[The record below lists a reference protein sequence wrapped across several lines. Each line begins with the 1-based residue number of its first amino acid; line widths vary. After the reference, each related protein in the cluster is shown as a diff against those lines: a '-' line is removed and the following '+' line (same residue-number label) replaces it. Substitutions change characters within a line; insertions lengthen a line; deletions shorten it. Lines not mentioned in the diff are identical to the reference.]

1 MHAYYV
7 YILTNI
13 KRNVMYVG
21 VTNDLERRIA
31 DHCDGRGGAFTR
43 KYRVNTL
50 VHVGEFQYIDEAI
63 AREKEIKGWR
73 RSKKNALVQA
83 SNPTWADLSAPK
95 ARHFAQDDSE
105 SVIHGAR
112 RSAVPTTFIAGKNCH
127 PERSEEPFPLP

>member
-21 VTNDLERRIA
+21 LTNDLEMRVA
-31 DHCDGRGGAFTR
+31 DHCDGRGGSFTR

-50 VHVGEFQYIDEAI
+50 VHVEEFQYIDKAI

-73 RSKKNALVQA
+73 RSKKDALVQA
-83 SNPTWADLSAPK
+83 SNPTWANLADPDVAKGPSL
-95 ARHFAQDDSE
+95 
-105 SVIHGAR
+105 
-112 RSAVPTTFIAGKNCH
+112 RSG
-127 PERSEEPFPLP
+127 

>member
-1 MHAYYV
+1 MHAYFV

-31 DHCDGRGGAFTR
+31 DHCDGRGGSFTR

-50 VHVGEFQYIDEAI
+50 VHVEEFQYVDEAI

-73 RSKKNALVQA
+73 RSKKDALVAA
-83 SNPTWADLSAPK
+83 SNPTWTNLADP
-95 ARHFAQDDSE
+95 
-105 SVIHGAR
+105 GAAKGPSL
-112 RSAVPTTFIAGKNCH
+112 RSG
-127 PERSEEPFPLP
+127 